1 MKTTTPIPVSWETIQ
16 KMLGLT
22 LPASTINKVR
32 AQQVGGAASGATIAE
47 LLARQC
53 VDGERTQHLTSLAGS
68 LLAAGFGE
76 VECIK
81 RCLKWNSQNIVPLD
95 DDKVVA
101 TCRSICAS
109 DQRNHPERYLHL
121 LPVQPLFDLKA
132 GRIDRYLTSDPAPR
146 RWLLKDTVV
155 LGKAGAVIAPG
166 GSSKSQWL
174 LQLAVGVATGLP
186 VAEHWEIGEQGSVI
200 VFFAED
206 DDDEIHRR
214 IKRIQKHLT
223 GKGHGAALKGVEDHL
238 YVFSTIGKNMLLT
251 RSDASGEV
259 SSTQVV
265 DSIMDLAKQLSDLRL
280 IVIDPASR
288 FRGGEENSNE
298 DATRFVEALETLAKA
313 TGASVMLAH
322 HTNKGSYGA
331 DGEPGQGASRGASAL
346 TDGLRWQMNLNRL
359 SERQAKEI
367 GVDKALLGQYV
378 AATVTKTNYSA
389 PPAPVILERLDGGY
403 LSVVSGAR
411 AKNQAEYDAVIRV
424 LQIIQRTG
432 AISAREIEDSYGGMK
447 QPLKMAKQHVRE
459 VIKIAV
465 AKGYLKGGQ
474 RQPLSLEPTGTEMLR
489 CSAPT
494 ELATCDLKTPPR
506 KKVVINQ

>member
-1 MKTTTPIPVSWETIQ
+1 MKTTIPVPVSWATIQ

-22 LPASTINKVR
+22 LPVPTTGKTR
-32 AQQVGGAASGATIAE
+32 AQQAGGTTNGATTAE
-47 LLARQC
+47 MLARQC
-53 VDGERTQHLTSLAGS
+53 IDGERTQHLTSLAGS
-68 LLAAGFGE
+68 LLAAGADE
-76 VECIK
+76 AECIEQ
-81 RCLKWNSQNIVPLD
+81 CLQWNSRNIDPLD

-101 TCRSICAS
+101 TCKSICAS
-109 DQRNHPERYLHL
+109 DQKNHPERYLHL
-121 LPVQPLFDLKA
+121 LPLPPLFDLKD
-132 GRIDRYLTSDPAPR
+132 GRIDRYLTTNPAPR

-214 IKRIQKHLT
+214 IKRIQDHLT
-223 GKGHGAALKGVEDHL
+223 QKGHGAALKGVENRL
-238 YVFSTIGKNMLLT
+238 YVFSTIGRSMLLT
-251 RSDASGEV
+251 RSSASGEV
-259 SSTQVV
+259 SATQVV
-265 DSIMDLAKQLSDLRL
+265 DSITDLAKQLPDLRL

-298 DATRFVEALETLAKA
+298 DATRFVEALETLAKF

-322 HTNKGSYGA
+322 HTNKGSYSA

-359 SERQAKEI
+359 SDRQAKEI
-367 GVDKALLGQYV
+367 GVDKALLGRYV

-403 LSVVSGAR
+403 LSVVSSAR

-432 AISAREIEDSYGGMK
+432 PISARDIEDLYGGLK

-459 VIKIAV
+459 VIKIA
-465 AKGYLKGGQ
+465 ATKGYLKGGD
-474 RQPLSLEPTGTEMLR
+474 RQPISLEPMGDDMLR
-489 CSAPT
+489 CAAPT
-494 ELATCDLKTPPR
+494 ALATCDLKKPPR
-506 KKVVINQ
+506 RKVVVNQ